1 MSQSTQHHAPRKQ
14 TNNEQGSNKSW
25 QPSHLRSTSPPFPP
39 KKANDDEDWSNLFDG
54 FLFIHGFFNFPI
66 SSNLSS
72 VTFCGKRPF
81 TFLQDDCD
89 GKYDNALATFHP
101 PKQCPASKA
110 ILGWIVQKNLNKNR
124 FLPLHQILCLKAS
137 WIPLLVHWGGGCV
150 GGWGYWVIIISLKPP
165 PPPKKNC
172 AKKSSI

>member
-1 MSQSTQHHAPRKQ
+1 MQRVS
-14 TNNEQGSNKSW
+14 
-25 QPSHLRSTSPPFPP
+25 STSIVGVIRLIPALCHRAPSTTHPGNKQIMNRVPTRVDNHPISGVHLPPSPP
-39 KKANDDEDWSNLFDG
+39 KKANGDEAWSNLFDG
-54 FLFIHGFFNFPI
+54 FLFVYGFFNFPI

-137 WIPLLVHWGGGCV
+137 
-150 GGWGYWVIIISLKPP
+150 
-165 PPPKKNC
+165 
-172 AKKSSI
+172 

>member
-39 KKANDDEDWSNLFDG
+39 KKANGDEAWSNLFDG
-54 FLFIHGFFNFPI
+54 FLFVYGFFNFPI

-101 PKQCPASKA
+101 PKQCPVSKA
-110 ILGWIVQKNLNKNR
+110 ILGWIEQKDLNKYR
-124 FLPLHQILCLKAS
+124 FLLLHQILCLKAS
-137 WIPLLVHWGGGCV
+137 WIPLLVHGGVGWV

-165 PPPKKNC
+165 PPQKNC